1 MRKRRTASSAN
12 RRYRNL
18 TKGWVMAQNTAG
30 GLEHLLEDLVR
41 RAVRDAIAQAG
52 ISGEGGAIS
61 SAPAAASPASSSASS
76 SLPLVNRAVSRV
88 LQPTGQSEIMAAVL
102 QSASGFAGRCAL
114 FVRRGEGFS
123 FWRGEGFSAETVS
136 DLKSL
141 SAPASQPGAFKEA
154 AENLVAVSTVRNAE
168 ALPSAMVTA
177 LAGAADDALFLF
189 PIVVQGRAVATLY
202 ADSGSTAGSVEDSA
216 LEILARVTGL
226 SLETAAGRA
235 AASAAHPVMA
245 QAEPTAPAEAPAP
258 EPAAPPPPHPMPIA
272 SELAAAPAIPPPPD
286 PDSLPEGDRDS
297 HKKAYRSA
305 RVAVQD
311 LLAYPQHQDRIAE
324 GRRNNTLYRLLK
336 EEIDKNR
343 ETYQKR
349 YGQTAARSYDYL
361 HFELVTKL
369 AENNPEVLGPDY
381 PGEITG

>member
-1 MRKRRTASSAN
+1 M

-18 TKGWVMAQNTAG
+18 TKGWAMAQNTAG

-52 ISGEGGAIS
+52 ISGGGTAVSNASAAAPSAS
-61 SAPAAASPASSSASS
+61 SAPS

-114 FVRRGEGFS
+114 FVRRGESFS
-123 FWRGEGFSAETVS
+123 FWRGEGFAAETVS

-141 SAPASQPGAFKEA
+141 SAPASQSGAFKEA
-154 AENLVAVSTVRNAE
+154 AENLIAVSTVRNEDAM
-168 ALPSAMVTA
+168 PSAMVTA

-202 ADSGSTAGSVEDSA
+202 ADSGSNAGSVEASA

-235 AASAAHPVMA
+235 AASAAHPLMA
-245 QAEPTAPAEAPAP
+245 QTAAAPAEAEP
-258 EPAAPPPPHPMPIA
+258 EVAAPPPPPPPTPV
-272 SELAAAPAIPPPPD
+272 SPEPTAAPAIPPPPD
-286 PDSLPEGDRDS
+286 PNSLPDGDRDS

-311 LLAYPQHQDRIAE
+311 LLAYPQNQDRIAE
-324 GRRNNTLYRLLK
+324 GRKNNTLYRLLK

-343 ETYQKR
+343 DTYQKR

-381 PGEITG
+381 PGEVTE

>member
-1 MRKRRTASSAN
+1 
-12 RRYRNL
+12 
-18 TKGWVMAQNTAG
+18 MAQNTAG
-30 GLEHLLEDLVR
+30 GLEHLLEELVR

-52 ISGEGGAIS
+52 ISGGGTAIS
-61 SAPAAASPASSSASS
+61 SAPAAAPSASSSASS

-123 FWRGEGFSAETVS
+123 FWRGEGFAAET
-136 DLKSL
+136 
-141 SAPASQPGAFKEA
+141 ASQLKGLSVSASQAGAFKEA
-154 AENLVAVSTVRNAE
+154 SENLLAVSSVRTAG
-168 ALPSAMVTA
+168 ALPDAMVSA

-189 PIVVQGRAVATLY
+189 PVVVQGRAVATLY
-202 ADSGSTAGSVEDSA
+202 ADSGSTAGSVEASA

-245 QAEPTAPAEAPAP
+245 QAEAPAPAEASALEAPPAEAAAP
-258 EPAAPPPPHPMPIA
+258 PAPPPPPTPVA
-272 SELAAAPAIPPPPD
+272 AEPAAAPAIPPPPD
-286 PDSLPEGDRDS
+286 PDSLPDGDRDS

-311 LLAYPQHQDRIAE
+311 LLAYPQNQDKIAE
-324 GRRNNTLYRLLK
+324 GRKNNTLYRLLK

-381 PGEITG
+381 PGEVTG

>member
-1 MRKRRTASSAN
+1 
-12 RRYRNL
+12 
-18 TKGWVMAQNTAG
+18 MAKDTAG

-41 RAVRDAIAQAG
+41 RAVRDAIGQAG
-52 ISGEGGAIS
+52 ISVGGTVIG
-61 SAPAAASPASSSASS
+61 SATAAPLSASSPASS

-88 LQPTGQSEIMAAVL
+88 LQPTGQSEIMAAIL

-123 FWRGEGFSAETVS
+123 FWRGEGFAAETVS

-154 AENLVAVSTVRNAE
+154 AENLIGVSTVRNAE
-168 ALPSAMVTA
+168 ALPPAMVSA

-189 PIVVQGRAVATLY
+189 PIIVQGRAVATLY
-202 ADSGSTAGSVEDSA
+202 ADSGSTAGSVEASA

-245 QAEPTAPAEAPAP
+245 QTEPSAPAEAPEP
-258 EPAAPPPPHPMPIA
+258 EPAAPPPPPPAMPLA
-272 SELAAAPAIPPPPD
+272 PELVAVPAIPPPPD

-311 LLAYPQHQDRIAE
+311 LLAYPQNQDKIAE

-381 PGEITG
+381 PGEVAG

>member
-1 MRKRRTASSAN
+1 
-12 RRYRNL
+12 
-18 TKGWVMAQNTAG
+18 MALNTAG
-30 GLEHLLEDLVR
+30 GLERLLEDLVR

-52 ISGEGGAIS
+52 ISVGGVAVS
-61 SAPAAASPASSSASS
+61 SGSAAASSLLSGAS
-76 SLPLVNRAVSRV
+76 SLPLVNRAVARV

-114 FVRRGEGFS
+114 IVRRGEGFS
-123 FWRGEGFSAETVS
+123 FWRGEGFAAETVS

-141 SAPASQPGAFKEA
+141 SASASQPGAFKEA
-154 AENLVAVSTVRNAE
+154 AENLVGVSTVRNAE
-168 ALPSAMVTA
+168 ALPSAMVSA
-177 LAGAADDALFLF
+177 LAGAADDTLFLF

-202 ADSGSTAGSVEDSA
+202 ADSGPMTGSVEASA

-235 AASAAHPVMA
+235 AASAAHPVVA
-245 QAEPTAPAEAPAP
+245 QAETAVPAEAPAP
-258 EPAAPPPPHPMPIA
+258 EPVAPPPPLPPPPA
-272 SELAAAPAIPPPPD
+272 PVAVAPAIPPPPD
-286 PDSLPEGDRDS
+286 PDTLPEGDRDS

-311 LLAYPQHQDRIAE
+311 LLAYPQNQDKIAE
-324 GRRNNTLYRLLK
+324 GRKNNTLYRLLK

-349 YGQTAARSYDYL
+349 YGQTPARSYDYL
-361 HFELVTKL
+361 HFELVIKL
-369 AENNPEVLGPDY
+369 ADNNPEVLGPDY

>member
-1 MRKRRTASSAN
+1 
-12 RRYRNL
+12 
-18 TKGWVMAQNTAG
+18 
-30 GLEHLLEDLVR
+30 
-41 RAVRDAIAQAG
+41 
-52 ISGEGGAIS
+52 
-61 SAPAAASPASSSASS
+61 
-76 SLPLVNRAVSRV
+76 
-88 LQPTGQSEIMAAVL
+88 MAAVL

-123 FWRGEGFSAETVS
+123 FWRGEGFAAETVS

-141 SAPASQPGAFKEA
+141 SAPTSQPGAFKEA
-154 AENLVAVSTVRNAE
+154 AENLVGVSTVRNAE
-168 ALPSAMVTA
+168 ALPSAMVSA
-177 LAGAADDALFLF
+177 LAGAADDALYLF
-189 PIVVQGRAVATLY
+189 PIVVQGRAVAALY
-202 ADSGSTAGSVEDSA
+202 ADSGSNAGSVESSA
-216 LEILARVTGL
+216 LEILTRVTGL

-245 QAEPTAPAEAPAP
+245 PAESSAPAEAPAP
-258 EPAAPPPPHPMPIA
+258 EPAAPPPPPPPPP
-272 SELAAAPAIPPPPD
+272 EPEPVAAAPAIPPPPD
-286 PDSLPEGDRDS
+286 PDSLPEADRDS

-311 LLAYPQHQDRIAE
+311 LLAYPQNQDKIAE
-324 GRRNNTLYRLLK
+324 GRKNNTLYRLLK

-369 AENNPEVLGPDY
+369 AANHPEVLGPDY
-381 PGEITG
+381 PGAITG

>member
-1 MRKRRTASSAN
+1 
-12 RRYRNL
+12 
-18 TKGWVMAQNTAG
+18 MAKNTVG

-52 ISGEGGAIS
+52 ISGGGAAIS
-61 SAPAAASPASSSASS
+61 SAPAAAASVSSSGSS

-123 FWRGEGFSAETVS
+123 FWRGEGFTAETVS

-141 SAPASQPGAFKEA
+141 SAPAGQPGAFKEA
-154 AENLVAVSTVRNAE
+154 AENLVGVSTVRNAE

-189 PIVVQGRAVATLY
+189 PIVVHVVQGRAVATLY
-202 ADSGSTAGSVEDSA
+202 ADAGSAAGSVEASA

-245 QAEPTAPAEAPAP
+245 QAEASAPAEAPMP
-258 EPAAPPPPHPMPIA
+258 ESPPPEVAAPPPPPP
-272 SELAAAPAIPPPPD
+272 LPAAPESVAVPAIPAPPD
-286 PDSLPEGDRDS
+286 PESLPDSDRDS

-311 LLAYPQHQDRIAE
+311 LLAYPQNQERIAE

>member
-1 MRKRRTASSAN
+1 
-12 RRYRNL
+12 
-18 TKGWVMAQNTAG
+18 MAQNTAG

-52 ISGEGGAIS
+52 ISGGGAAIS
-61 SAPAAASPASSSASS
+61 SNSAAAPS

-102 QSASGFAGRCAL
+102 QSASGFAGRYAL

-123 FWRGEGFSAETVS
+123 FWRGEGFAAET
-136 DLKSL
+136 
-141 SAPASQPGAFKEA
+141 ASQLKALSVSTSQQGAFKEA
-154 AENLVAVSTVRNAE
+154 SENLLAVSSVRNADTVPD
-168 ALPSAMVTA
+168 ALVNA

-189 PIVVQGRAVATLY
+189 PIVVQGRSVATLY
-202 ADSGSTAGSVEDSA
+202 ADSGSTAGSVEASA

-245 QAEPTAPAEAPAP
+245 QAETSAPAEAPAP
-258 EPAAPPPPHPMPIA
+258 EPPAPPPMPVPEPVSA
-272 SELAAAPAIPPPPD
+272 EPAIPLPPD
-286 PDSLPEGDRDS
+286 PGSLPEGDRDS

-311 LLAYPQHQDRIAE
+311 LIAYPQNQDKIAE
-324 GRRNNTLYRLLK
+324 GRKNNTLYRLLK

-349 YGQTAARSYDYL
+349 YGKTAARSYDYL
-361 HFELVTKL
+361 HFEIVTKL

-381 PGEITG
+381 PGEVTG